1 MVFINNTATE
11 DGGAVYIVKGT
22 ATITNDVFINNTAGN
37 RGGALYLAAG
47 VNPLRNLNFTG
58 NKAFTGSAIYGSS
71 NLNLQHVYLIEN
83 HANSSSLT
91 FDKYDES
98 TGEIVLLF
106 KGYDNYLNAMYLAGG
121 RTVTCT
127 NVTYWDVDGVTNT
140 GDSSKQMPSKASAP
154 TPEAGQ
160 NITVEIFD
168 DTGKVLN
175 PNQKYFITDKDGKIY
190 LNLHTLIPDLPE
202 ENMEKYI
209 LRQN

>member
-1 MVFINNTATE
+1 MTT
-11 DGGAVYIVKGT
+11 T
-22 ATITNDVFINNTAGN
+22 
-37 RGGALYLAAG
+37 
-47 VNPLRNLNFTG
+47 
-58 NKAFTGSAIYGSS
+58 SM
-71 NLNLQHVYLIEN
+71 QC
-83 HANSSSLT
+83 
-91 FDKYDES
+91 
-98 TGEIVLLF
+98 
-106 KGYDNYLNAMYLAGG
+106 LAGG

-209 LRQN
+209 LRQNQ

>member
-83 HANSSSLT
+83 QANSSSLT

-106 KGYDNYLNAMYLAGG
+106 KSYDNYLNAMYLAGG

-140 GDSSKQMPSKASAP
+140 GDSDR
-154 TPEAGQ
+154 
-160 NITVEIFD
+160 TV
-168 DTGKVLN
+168 
-175 PNQKYFITDKDGKIY
+175 
-190 LNLHTLIPDLPE
+190 LILSFTS
-202 ENMEKYI
+202 
-209 LRQN
+209 